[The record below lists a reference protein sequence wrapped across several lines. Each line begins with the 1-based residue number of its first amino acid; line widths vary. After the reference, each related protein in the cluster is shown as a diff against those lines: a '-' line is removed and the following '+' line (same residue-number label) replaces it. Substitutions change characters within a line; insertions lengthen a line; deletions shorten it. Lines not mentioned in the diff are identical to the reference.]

1 MSVEALWSVEFV
13 SNQRIVG
20 TGVAVLE
27 TQRILGGDSQYTYVG
42 EYKVENGAFSA
53 SVLVSLFG
61 NNPFSVFGTR
71 RKFRLLLSG
80 RIAEQRF
87 DAEGHI
93 EGEPQNIILIRLH
106 RRAELP
112 S

>member
-1 MSVEALWSVEFV
+1 MSVEALYSVEFV

-53 SVLVSLFG
+53 SSLSDLG
-61 NNPFSVFGTR
+61 RNFSWAWRSDRSG
-71 RKFRLLLSG
+71 FR
-80 RIAEQRF
+80 
-87 DAEGHI
+87 
-93 EGEPQNIILIRLH
+93 
-106 RRAELP
+106 
-112 S
+112 